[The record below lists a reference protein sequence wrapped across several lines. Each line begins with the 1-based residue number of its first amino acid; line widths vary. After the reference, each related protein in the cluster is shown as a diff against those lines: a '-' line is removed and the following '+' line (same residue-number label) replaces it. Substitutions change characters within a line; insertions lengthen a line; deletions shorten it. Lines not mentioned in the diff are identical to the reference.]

1 MSWEVWTM
9 KSKVSF
15 FDGGISRNLLRRC
28 WPLWAGYF
36 LLLLFLLPVPLGRVT
51 AKMAEAGEYR
61 RLVLSFAN
69 DLVPV
74 SFAVGILAVMVV
86 FSYLYSSRSCG
97 LMNSLPIRRETMF
110 CTVWLT
116 GLMPLLLAEVL
127 AALLTA
133 ALYLGRGL
141 DVQALLLWLLVGVCA
156 MLCFYGIASF
166 CAMLTGSLLVLP
178 GLYLVLNL
186 TAWVVEDCLQSL
198 LRSLIYG
205 LGNRGGWQLIAL
217 SPPMWLTKKLYVAR
231 RDMDNWELLGL
242 GWLPIYA
249 LAGLALAGLALLLYR
264 KRRMETAGDT
274 VAWPVLK
281 PVFRYCM
288 AFGTALVA
296 AVAVNSLV
304 LGGSFHGRG
313 AAVLIWALLLGGAA
327 LGWMAAEM
335 LIQRTV
341 RIFPGKWKGLIAV
354 CAVLT
359 LGLWTVELDLTGFER
374 RVPEADEVER
384 VTLLYRGTQEIEI
397 PENIE
402 KALELHRSMV
412 ANKAL
417 HEPEIHSAGDWMTLH
432 YRLKDG
438 RELERSWYLQM
449 FDPEDPGDLMRWEE
463 LLNCDELLD
472 WRNAQVPAAT
482 VENIYAAS
490 LYYTWTDEQGR
501 ESGDELRLTPEE
513 AADFYQNA
521 ILPDQRQHSIG
532 RIWLLNDE
540 EHRQLRSN
548 VHFGLDLR
556 LTEEEAKAY
565 GWQMYY
571 YNGEVCMDSESCL
584 AWIREHTQ
592 IPVMPQSEAEPFEGN
607 GTVPEVA
614 LDEAA
619 WPDGNG

>member
-15 FDGGISRNLLRRC
+15 FDGGICRNLLRRC
-28 WPLWAGYF
+28 WPLWTGYF
-36 LLLLFLLPVPLGRVT
+36 LLLLFLLPVPLSRVT
-51 AKMAEAGEYR
+51 ANMAESGEYR
-61 RLVLSFAN
+61 RMVLSGAE
-69 DLVPV
+69 DMVPV
-74 SFAVGILAVMVV
+74 CFVVGILAVMVV

-110 CTVWLT
+110 STVWLT
-116 GLMPLLLAEVL
+116 GFVPLLLAQLL
-127 AALLTA
+127 AAGLTA
-133 ALYLGRGL
+133 ALYLGKGL
-141 DVQALLLWLLVGVCA
+141 DMQALLQWLLAGACA

-186 TAWVVEDCLQSL
+186 TAWAVVGCLQSL
-198 LRSLIYG
+198 LQNLVYG
-205 LGNRGGWQLIAL
+205 LGNRGSWRLIAL
-217 SPPMWLTKKLYVAR
+217 SPPVWLEHEMRVGRLEMG
-231 RDMDNWELLGL
+231 DWQLQGL
-242 GWLPIYA
+242 GWLIVYA
-249 LAGLALAGLALLLYR
+249 LVGLILSVLALLLYQ

-274 VAWPVLK
+274 VAYPVLK

-288 AFGTALVA
+288 AFGAALVA
-296 AVAVNSLV
+296 SAAVYSLA

-313 AAVLIWALLLGGAA
+313 AAVIIWVLLLGGAA

-359 LGLWTVELDLTGFER
+359 LGLWTAELDLTGFER
-374 RVPEADEVER
+374 RVPEADQVER
-384 VTLLYRGTQEIEI
+384 VAVLYRGTQEMEA

-402 KALELHRSMV
+402 KALAVHRSMV

-417 HEPEIHSAGDWMTLH
+417 HEPEIHGAGDWLTLH

-438 RELERSWYLQM
+438 RELERSWYLQIL
-449 FDPEDPGDLMRWEE
+449 DPAEPGDLLGWEE
-463 LLNCDELLD
+463 LLNCDELVD
-472 WRNAQVPAAT
+472 GRNAQIPAVTA
-482 VENIYAAS
+482 EKIYAAS

-501 ESGDELRLTPEE
+501 ERCDELRLTPEE

-521 ILPDQRQHSIG
+521 VLPDQRQHSIG
-532 RIWLLNDE
+532 RIWLLYDE
-540 EHRQLRSN
+540 AHRQLRSN

-565 GWQMYY
+565 GRQMYY
-571 YNGEVCMDSESCL
+571 YNAEVCMDSEGCL

-592 IPVMPQSEAEPFEGN
+592 IPVMPLSEASPFEGN
-607 GTVPEVA
+607 VTVPELA
-614 LDEAA
+614 LDEAV
-619 WPDGNG
+619 WPEGNG